1 LGSAAGTAAGPFS
14 FLSESRSA
22 YRTLGTLL
30 APELQAITPDAP
42 LPMNSITLMLV
53 APLACSTLLAAAVSA
68 AVPQNDPG
76 PTVRWEVDDNFGR
89 WIGTD
94 VALGD
99 NGAVIIAS
107 HEWNTPGIAVHTT
120 ADEQTILDFP
130 LPDTWQIRVDAA
142 RAAETLAA
150 IAVQYES
157 QSTGSSLWAELKVW
171 KTARDG
177 HPDWVYRF
185 PPTGNYLV
193 DGMDV
198 LITDDGQRIVA
209 FFTDVD
215 NRLVELRVFDVN
227 GQVLLDHQVTR
238 PFNSVNADAAEL
250 SADGRWLLLDVSSRP
265 ALIDLDSGIEV
276 RSWDHHS
283 LYGGMAISG
292 DGNRVAIG
300 ADEYAEVWERN
311 PQGRFTRLKR
321 WDFGRD
327 RTAGEMALDHDG
339 SHLAMTVMD
348 NTEWFQVRV
357 KDLNQDLEVYRHE
370 FAAPGNG
377 VKLWPSEIEMTE
389 DAQIVVGASWG
400 DSFDLTPTGF
410 AFDGLGQLTAEIRTP
425 GSALACDMDPTG
437 QVMAFSTKRA
447 HVNEFGAGGQ
457 VICADTR
464 PVELRVAGYPQAGAK
479 IEFSLTGAATEAR
492 VAVAHQ
498 LGAGATPWGVSQLDL
513 TSVLYETGPLPMTAS
528 SLQRR
533 LTLPDHSGL
542 IGTALHFQGVLLDST
557 GAASGGVL
565 TNRVSVRVL
574 P

>member
-1 LGSAAGTAAGPFS
+1 
-14 FLSESRSA
+14 
-22 YRTLGTLL
+22 
-30 APELQAITPDAP
+30 
-42 LPMNSITLMLV
+42 
-53 APLACSTLLAAAVSA
+53 
-68 AVPQNDPG
+68 
-76 PTVRWEVDDNFGR
+76 VRWEVDDNFGR

-250 SADGRWLLLDVSSRP
+250 SADGRWLLLDVSNRP

-283 LYGGMAISG
+283 MFGGIAMSG

-300 ADEYAEVWERN
+300 GEQYAEVWERN
-311 PQGRFTRLKR
+311 PQGDFIRLKR
-321 WDFGRD
+321 WDFAKERI
-327 RTAGEMALDHDG
+327 AGKMALDHDG

-348 NTEWFQVRV
+348 YTEWFQVRV

-377 VKLWPSEIEMTE
+377 VNLWPSEIEMTE
-389 DAQIVVGASWG
+389 DAQVVIGSSWG
-400 DSFDLTPTGF
+400 DGSDITPTGF
-410 AFDGLGQLTAEIRTP
+410 AFDPQGQLMAEIRTP

-447 HVNEFGAGGQ
+447 HVNQFGSGGE
-457 VICADTR
+457 VIVADTR
-464 PVELRVAGYPQAGAK
+464 LAELRVQGFPAAAGK
-479 IEFSLTGAATEAR
+479 LRMSIDRVATHAR
-492 VAVAHQ
+492 VVAARE
-498 LGAGATPWGVSQLDL
+498 LGASSTAWGPSQLDL
-513 TSVLYETGPLPMTAS
+513 ATTIANSGFQAIPAS
-528 SLQRR
+528 GLQRQ
-533 LTLPDHSGL
+533 LTLPSNPAL
-542 IGTALHFQGVLLDST
+542 IGQALHIQAELVDRAQQT
-557 GAASGGVL
+557 GYLS
-565 TNRVSVRVL
+565 NRVSIRVL